1 MDLGTAPQGD
11 IPTVVLLGE
20 TLTLQPPLA
29 LLEIVDMLDSDTA
42 AVAAFLLAAVTA
54 AAVLAAVAALL
65 LDLPVKR
72 RDTLLARPG
81 LLITRR
87 ALSRA
92 A

>member
-29 LLEIVDMLDSDTA
+29 LLEIVDMLDSETA
-42 AVAAFLLAAVTA
+42 ATATFLLAAATD
-54 AAVLAAVAALL
+54 AAVLAAVLALL
-65 LDLPVKR
+65 LDLPVNR
-72 RDTLLARPG
+72 RDTLLASPG